1 MIKTAVAHNFGRAS
15 PHYDAQASL
24 QAVVA
29 QQLAQAILASHPA
42 SGLSV
47 LEIGGGTGGLTRHLL
62 PALCPSMYL
71 FSDLSWPMVRRAQ
84 WLPEHDA
91 LGETP
96 QENCGGTGLSP
107 HRLVMDGEQT
117 ALPPASVDL
126 VVSSLAVQ
134 WFTQPAISLPGLLQL
149 LKPGGQLWI
158 STLVQGSFDQWR
170 RDCDQAALPTGI
182 IPLLSEGQLVDMLS
196 GHAFPTE
203 VSQAEGQV
211 LGQGAGQVP
220 PQQKGQVSG
229 QLHRM
234 LRPYASALAF
244 LQNLRAIGAHHPAAD
259 HRPVNAGRLRR
270 LLTTL
275 PTPYPVDYHV
285 WIGCVTV

>member
-1 MIKTAVAHNFGRAS
+1 MLKSAVAHNFGLAS

-24 QAVVA
+24 QALVA

-62 PALCPSMYL
+62 PTLCPSMYL
-71 FSDLSWPMVRRAQ
+71 FSDLAVPMVQQAK
-84 WLPEHDA
+84 LPSMLA
-91 LGETP
+91 PVVQL
-96 QENCGGTGLSP
+96 
-107 HRLVMDGEQT
+107 RVVMDGELP

-134 WFTQPAISLPGLLQL
+134 WFSQPAISLPGLLRL
-149 LKPGGQLWI
+149 LKPGGQLWV

-170 RDCDQAALPTGI
+170 HDCEQAALSAGI
-182 IPLLSEGQLVDMLS
+182 IPLLSEAQLVALLS
-196 GHAFPTE
+196 DHGSPTKG
-203 VSQAEGQV
+203 SQAEGQV
-211 LGQGAGQVP
+211 PGHA
-220 PQQKGQVSG
+220 KGQVTG
-229 QLHRM
+229 QVHKIR
-234 LRPYASALAF
+234 RSYPSALAF

-259 HRPVNAGRLRR
+259 HRPVNAGRLRQ
-270 LLTTL
+270 LLKTL

>member
-1 MIKTAVAHNFGRAS
+1 MRKTAVAHNFGRAS
-15 PHYDAQASL
+15 PHYDAHASL

-29 QQLAQAILASHPA
+29 QQLARAILASHPA

-71 FSDLSWPMVRRAQ
+71 FSDLSWPMVRRAS
-84 WLPEHDA
+84 WFPEHDA

-96 QENCGGTGLSP
+96 QENCGGIGLSP
-107 HRLVMDGEQT
+107 HRLVMDGEQA
-117 ALPPASVDL
+117 ALPPASIDL

-158 STLVQGSFDQWR
+158 STLVRGSFDQWR

-196 GHAFPTE
+196 GQAFPTE

-211 LGQGAGQVP
+211 AGQGAGQVP

-229 QLHRM
+229 QVHRM

>member
-1 MIKTAVAHNFGRAS
+1 MLKSVVAHNFGLAS

-24 QAVVA
+24 QALVA

-62 PALCPSMYL
+62 PILCPGMYL

-84 WLPEHDA
+84 WPPEYDA
-91 LGETP
+91 LGEKRAVP
-96 QENCGGTGLSP
+96 P
-107 HRLVMDGEQT
+107 PYRLVMDGELP

-134 WFTQPAISLPGLLQL
+134 WFSQPAISLPGLLRL
-149 LKPGGQLWI
+149 LKPGGQLWV

-170 RDCDQAALPTGI
+170 HDCEQAALSAGI
-182 IPLLSEGQLVDMLS
+182 IPLLSEAQLVALLS
-196 GHAFPTE
+196 DHGSPTKG
-203 VSQAEGQV
+203 SQAEGQV
-211 LGQGAGQVP
+211 PGHA
-220 PQQKGQVSG
+220 KGQVTG
-229 QLHRM
+229 QVHKIGRFY
-234 LRPYASALAF
+234 PSALAF
-244 LQNLRAIGAHHPAAD
+244 LQNLRAIGAHHPAAA
-259 HRPVNAGRLRR
+259 HRPVNAGRLRQ
-270 LLTTL
+270 LLKTL

-285 WIGCVTV
+285 WIGCIQL

>member
-1 MIKTAVAHNFGRAS
+1 MLKSAVAHNFGLAS
-15 PHYDAQASL
+15 PQYDAQASL
-24 QAVVA
+24 QALVA

-62 PALCPSMYL
+62 PTLCPSMYL

-84 WLPEHDA
+84 WPPEEEKRA
-91 LGETP
+91 VP
-96 QENCGGTGLSP
+96 P
-107 HRLVMDGEQT
+107 PYRLVMDGELP

-134 WFTQPAISLPGLLQL
+134 WFSQPAISLPGLLRM

-158 STLVQGSFDQWR
+158 STLVQGSLGQWQ
-170 RDCDQAALPTGI
+170 RDCQQAALPVGT
-182 IPLLSEGQLVDMLS
+182 IPLLSEAQLVALLS
-196 GHAFPTE
+196 DHGSPTKGSQVEGQAPGHA
-203 VSQAEGQV
+203 
-211 LGQGAGQVP
+211 
-220 PQQKGQVSG
+220 KGQVTG
-229 QLHRM
+229 QVHKIR
-234 LRPYASALAF
+234 RSYPSALAF

-259 HRPVNAGRLRR
+259 HRPINAGRLRQ
-270 LLTTL
+270 LLKTL

>member
-1 MIKTAVAHNFGRAS
+1 MLKSAVAHNFGLAS

-24 QAVVA
+24 QALVA

-62 PALCPSMYL
+62 PTLCPSMYL

-84 WLPEHDA
+84 WPPEYDA
-91 LGETP
+91 LGEKRAVP
-96 QENCGGTGLSP
+96 P
-107 HRLVMDGEQT
+107 PYRLVMDGELP

-134 WFTQPAISLPGLLQL
+134 WFSQPAISLPGLLRV

-158 STLVQGSFDQWR
+158 STLVQSSFDQWR

-196 GHAFPTE
+196 GHASPTE

-229 QLHRM
+229 QLHKM

-259 HRPVNAGRLRR
+259 HRPVNAGRLRQ
-270 LLTTL
+270 LLKTL